1 MTVDLCWKC
10 AGNQT
15 MRKSLRTF
23 LFGAA
28 GLALGCLAGCGA
40 SGVATVR
47 TIQLSPGTASV
58 DAFASDTLIASA
70 VPYGSASTYAQISV
84 GSHTVSISPAGQDK
98 TTLFKQVVDFFN
110 GTNSTVFV
118 VNPAT
123 SISEYV
129 VTDDNDQ
136 PNPGDCTVRIVHV
149 SPSAGPV
156 DVYVELP
163 TVDIGSSTVE
173 PTYRNMTYQ
182 TENGY
187 LQTPGGS
194 YITYFTT
201 PGTKNIIADTSAV
214 TYAIG
219 DVSTVVLADAPTGG
233 APYQAYNYTDAV
245 WANNT
250 SQ

>member
-1 MTVDLCWKC
+1 MGKSIRSLMFC
-10 AGNQT
+10 AG
-15 MRKSLRTF
+15 
-23 LFGAA
+23 
-28 GLALGCLAGCGA
+28 GLALACVFGCLVGCGA

-70 VPYGSASTYAQISV
+70 VPYGSASTYAQIST

-123 SISEYV
+123 SLSEYV
-129 VTDDNDQ
+129 VTDDNDE
-136 PNPGDCTVRIVHV
+136 PDSGDCTLRIVHA

-156 DVYVELP
+156 DVYIVP
-163 TVDIGSSTVE
+163 PGTDINGSGIV
-173 PTYRNMTYQ
+173 PQFQNMVYQ
-182 TENGY
+182 SFNGY
-187 LQTPGGS
+187 LELPGGS
-194 YITYFTT
+194 YQIIFTVAGNKAMILAHT
-201 PGTKNIIADTSAV
+201 PAV

-233 APYQAYNYTDAV
+233 APYQAYDYTDAT
-245 WANNT
+245 WSNNAG
-250 SQ
+250 Q